1 MMTRV
6 DIRHLGPALRGVL
19 ALCAALCT
27 ALPFDAV
34 AQDKTAERAA
44 RHAQLQ
50 LQGLQQQVQDAQAA
64 QAHADADKA
73 EADKKL
79 AAQAQDIPR
88 AQAVARKAADA
99 LKASETARA
108 ELQLRFEALQK
119 QSTEQKRKDDATLE
133 EKVVEYGYVLH
144 AWDTYQA
151 RMQSRYDNEIAQVGV
166 CTDKNQKL
174 VEIGAQ
180 LLDRYRDKGLAQIAN
195 QHDPLLGLGQ
205 VQMFNFVQDY
215 RDRVEAERLTPTP
228 AGEKPLP

>member
-88 AQAVARKAADA
+88 AQAVARTAADA

-108 ELQLRFEALQK
+108 ELQ
-119 QSTEQKRKDDATLE
+119 
-133 EKVVEYGYVLH
+133 YGYVLH